1 MKRHIT
7 KAPLEDSH
15 LLILAWIEGAQR
27 VTLPS
32 SFRTCLTKASPVVG
46 TVKIQTPRLL
56 EIEIQDICRDLG

>member
-7 KAPLEDSH
+7 KAPLEDSR

-32 SFRTCLTKASPVVG
+32 SFRTCLTKASPV
-46 TVKIQTPRLL
+46 KIQTPRLL
-56 EIEIQDICRDLG
+56 EIEIQDICGDLG